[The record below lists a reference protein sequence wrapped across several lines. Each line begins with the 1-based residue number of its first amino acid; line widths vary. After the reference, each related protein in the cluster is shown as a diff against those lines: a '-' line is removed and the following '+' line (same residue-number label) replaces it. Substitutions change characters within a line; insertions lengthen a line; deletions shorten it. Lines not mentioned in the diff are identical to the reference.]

1 MPQWMLPR
9 ITDYWDSQVDAI
21 ERLSL
26 VLAETPELDR
36 PAQIKLI
43 GEAVTRHIGALDDN
57 FLRLSAVAIVEDL
70 YKSAMRLT
78 SLDDTPLQYLHASAA
93 PYFRA
98 LTQRGYTVHYFI
110 DNTFSRLDGPA
121 VAFPLWF
128 RAASLVYLCPQEIA
142 ATSFEKDKPQS
153 EWPSL
158 VSKYSADARV
168 VADELVERCHK
179 ELRHFVYLDIDSDGF
194 QAALKTSGA
203 PGVIHVFRNEAPT
216 PGSRI
221 VVNMASGPLGAEP
234 REPVQTASD
243 ATRSAEAPDARAS
256 DDRAG
261 RHAQPAEPRAETS
274 PWGKIRSFFGAS
286 GRK

>member
-9 ITDYWDSQVDAI
+9 ITDYWDWQVDAI

-26 VLAETPELDR
+26 VLAETPERDR

-43 GEAVTRHIGALDDN
+43 GEAVTRHVDALDDH
-57 FLRLSAVAIVEDL
+57 FLRLSAVALVEDL
-70 YKSAMRLT
+70 YKSANRLT
-78 SLDDTPLQYLHASAA
+78 SLDDTPLQYLQASAA

-98 LTQRGYTVHYFI
+98 LTRRGYTVHYFI

-121 VAFPLWF
+121 LAFPLWF

-153 EWPSL
+153 DWPAL
-158 VSKYSADARV
+158 VSKYSVDGRS
-168 VADELVERCHK
+168 VADELMDRCHK
-179 ELRHFVYLDIDSDGF
+179 ERRHFVYLDIDADGF
-194 QAALKTSGA
+194 PAAQKTSGA

-221 VVNMASGPLGAEP
+221 VVNMPSGPLGAEP
-234 REPVQTASD
+234 RQPVETAPGS
-243 ATRSAEAPDARAS
+243 TRSTKAPDASAS
-256 DDRAG
+256 ENRSDP
-261 RHAQPAEPRAETS
+261 HAQPAEARGGTS
-274 PWGKIRSFFGAS
+274 PWRMMLSFFGGS

>member
-26 VLAETPELDR
+26 VLAETPEPDR

-43 GEAVTRHIGALDDN
+43 GEAVARHVDVLSDDM
-57 FLRLSAVAIVEDL
+57 LRLSAVAVVEDL
-70 YKSAMRLT
+70 YKSALRLT

-98 LTQRGYTVHYFI
+98 LSQRGYTVHYFI
-110 DNTFSRLDGPA
+110 DNTFSRLDGP
-121 VAFPLWF
+121 VIAFPLWF
-128 RAASLVYLCPQEIA
+128 RAASLAYLCPQEIA
-142 ATSFEKDKPQS
+142 ATSCEKDKPAS

-158 VSKYSADARV
+158 VAKYGADGRA
-168 VADELVERCHK
+168 VADGLVDRCHK
-179 ELRHFVYLDIDSDGF
+179 ERRHFVYLDIDSDGF
-194 QAALKTSGA
+194 QVALKTSGA
-203 PGVIHVFRNEAPT
+203 PGVIHVMRSAAPT

-221 VVNMASGPLGAEP
+221 VVNMASGPLGVEP
-234 REPVQTASD
+234 RQPVQTASD
-243 ATRSAEAPDARAS
+243 PTRSADAS
-256 DDRAG
+256 DASASDG
-261 RHAQPAEPRAETS
+261 RTGMHPSPAEARGGTS
-274 PWGKIRSFFGAS
+274 PWRAIRSLFGGS

>member
-1 MPQWMLPR
+1 MSDWMLPR

-26 VLAETPELDR
+26 VLAETPEAER

-43 GEAVTRHIGALDDN
+43 GEAVARHVDALEDK
-57 FLRLSAVAIVEDL
+57 FLGLSAVAIVEDL
-70 YKSAMRLT
+70 YKSAVRLT
-78 SLDDTPLQYLHASAA
+78 SLDDTPLAYLRASAA

-121 VAFPLWF
+121 IAFPIWF
-128 RAASLVYLCPQEIA
+128 RAASLIYLCPQEIA

-153 EWPSL
+153 EWPSV
-158 VSKYSADARV
+158 VSKYIAHGRLA
-168 VADELVERCHK
+168 ADELVERCHK
-179 ELRHFVYLDIDSDGF
+179 ERRHLVYLDIDSDGF
-194 QAALKTSGA
+194 QVAFKTAGA
-203 PGVIHVFRNEAPT
+203 PGVIHVVRNDAPT

-221 VVNMASGPLGAEP
+221 AVKMPSGPLPAKADEPSQMSSEPTHTAKPAEGT
-234 REPVQTASD
+234 VV
-243 ATRSAEAPDARAS
+243 
-256 DDRAG
+256 DRVGKNAQAAQS
-261 RHAQPAEPRAETS
+261 HAQPGA
-274 PWGKIRSFFGAS
+274 WQNIRSFFGAS